1 VDCGLIFKKYW
12 GLLQSGGNKGIHRF
26 NLQRES
32 QWTVGG
38 ADTGFGSALPAH
50 KNSVDRGGTDTG
62 CGSALPAHS
71 AQALGLARAR
81 RWGAT
86 GRGGHRELG
95 GLLTGARAIVWWP
108 GDGGEEQRW
117 LKLIARAKEG
127 MKGSGERG
135 NGVVRSG
142 GGARL
147 L

>member
-1 VDCGLIFKKYW
+1 
-12 GLLQSGGNKGIHRF
+12 
-26 NLQRES
+26 
-32 QWTVGG
+32 VGG